1 MLSLNMKKRLVVLTG
16 AGISAESG
24 LRTFRDADGLWE
36 GYNIM
41 DVATPE
47 AWKRNPALV
56 QQFYNE
62 RRKQVL
68 EAEPN
73 AAHRILAALESG
85 YQVDIITQNVDD
97 LHERAGSSSVLHLHG
112 LITKSQSSLDPNLTY
127 PIAGAEIKMGDK
139 CEKGSQLRP
148 HVVWFGEEVPM
159 IPVAAELCTK
169 ADVFLLVG
177 SSLAVYPAAGL
188 IDFVPSET
196 PKYIID
202 PKIPFVQGYRNVI
215 KIEDKAI
222 AGMAKFVEALKGH

>member
-1 MLSLNMKKRLVVLTG
+1 MKKRLVVLTG